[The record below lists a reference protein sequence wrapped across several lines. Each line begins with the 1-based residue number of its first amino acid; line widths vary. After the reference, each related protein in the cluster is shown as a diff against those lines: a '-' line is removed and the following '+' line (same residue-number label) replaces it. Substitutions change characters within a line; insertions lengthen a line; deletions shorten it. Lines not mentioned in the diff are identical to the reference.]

1 MDAKVNNK
9 KNEIEV
15 KQSGDDKEME
25 EKVEKKGTYK
35 KQRKWKKG
43 EIAKREKKRQ

>member
-1 MDAKVNNK
+1 MNNK
-9 KNEIEV
+9 KKEIEV

-43 EIAKREKKRQ
+43 EMAKREKNGQ

>member
-1 MDAKVNNK
+1 MNNK
-9 KNEIEV
+9 KKEIEV
-15 KQSGDDKEME
+15 KQSGDDKEKK

-43 EIAKREKKRQ
+43 EMAKREVNGQ